1 MKQSI
6 PQIGL
11 CIVVFLSMIPLHAQ
25 TLYFKVESANSYVK
39 DTGSRLLTHNPPL
52 KVNLDEGGYL
62 IMTVN
67 PGKKTLEGRGYNLTF
82 TTDKCE
88 QSSLY
93 NLTGKMQTIFLK
105 LSQLELTYDPTSGN
119 ITSSTG
125 STSIYGDKP
134 LWPGSLALWYS
145 GASKLI
151 DANSSTIDFA
161 NGLGICNGQLIL
173 EVGSGNP
180 TDFYIKIIAK
190 LWKEDLDGDGKY
202 ETLCKVPIWKDLELL
217 YDPPLITVIIPSRFR
232 EISQNADQAS
242 LQMINLK
249 ELIARAIEQTGQEPR
264 EEPVSVL
271 NFENAEE
278 FSIVLLNIDG
288 QVIAGDFS
296 DRSSKEINFNPVE
309 GESSRIGI
317 LSGLRMVEEYHE
329 RNEK

>member
-1 MKQSI
+1 
-6 PQIGL
+6 
-11 CIVVFLSMIPLHAQ
+11 
-25 TLYFKVESANSYVK
+25 
-39 DTGSRLLTHNPPL
+39 
-52 KVNLDEGGYL
+52 
-62 IMTVN
+62 MTIN
-67 PGKKTLEGRGYNLTF
+67 PGKKTLEGSGYNLTF
-82 TTDKCE
+82 TTDKCD
-88 QSSLY
+88 QSSSY

-105 LSQLELTYDPTSGN
+105 LSQLKLTYDPKSGN

-125 STSIYGDKP
+125 WTSIYGDKP
-134 LWPGSLALWYS
+134 LWPGSLPLWYS

-180 TDFYIKIIAK
+180 TNFYIKIIAK

-202 ETLCKVPIWKDLELL
+202 ESLCKVPIWKDLELH
-217 YDPPLITVIIPSRFR
+217 YDPPLITVIIPSWFR

-249 ELIARAIEQTGQEPR
+249 ELIAKAIEQTGQEPR

-278 FSIVLLNIDG
+278 FSIVLLNPDG

-296 DRSSKEINFNPVE
+296 DRPSKKINFNSVE

-317 LSGLRMVEEYHE
+317 LFGLRMVEEYHE
-329 RNEK
+329 RN